1 MLLCLKF
8 FLWLCLPLS
17 VSLFSLLSYFY
28 SPLTFLHYHCPIS
41 HYEWTVEVLV
51 GYHLMEP
58 LLGILLDQ
66 QPRPTHLALRSILQN
81 LYKQMMEPIPGF
93 KFSSVERHALPA
105 LEDGFGRK
113 YKQEWME
120 SFCKHLEQ
128 YDVNKLQRKSWWN
141 SLLQLCQG
149 NEEFSMNLVQN
160 TIFAERNAA
169 VLRLASTL
177 EEYCS

>member
-1 MLLCLKF
+1 
-8 FLWLCLPLS
+8 
-17 VSLFSLLSYFY
+17 
-28 SPLTFLHYHCPIS
+28 
-41 HYEWTVEVLV
+41 
-51 GYHLMEP
+51 MEP

-81 LYKQMMEPIPGF
+81 LYKQMMEPIPGLNI
-93 KFSSVERHALPA
+93 SSVERHALPA

-160 TIFAERNAA
+160 IWNTQQRKQGEDVCKLVLLNGKLGVMRVVTSQWGLTRPLFHIFQFGYSEG
-169 VLRLASTL
+169 
-177 EEYCS
+177 YCST